1 MKYKLDLKSD
11 FPLENEFDE
20 VVELMDDGS
29 MTSKYAAIRVW
40 MEEDQEG
47 HLVIEG
53 EWSTDDEFPVYD
65 FMTIQFDS
73 YDLSSALGEL
83 RSDFGLSFEGTF
95 SIQEGDVI
103 KTYDDLGN
111 EV

>member
-1 MKYKLDLKSD
+1 MNMKDDSQFIRANIDDKKLIEDD
-11 FPLENEFDE
+11 FY
-20 VVELMDDGS
+20 S
-29 MTSKYAAIRVW
+29 
-40 MEEDQEG
+40 
-47 HLVIEG
+47 
-53 EWSTDDEFPVYD
+53 DDEFPVYD
-65 FMTIQFDS
+65 FMTIQFDF